1 MRPLL
6 HFATFAAGALV
17 SALPVCAAQ
26 PLPDSVVGIWAID
39 GSEFRGRLLMKGQA
53 LYFGRDGIGA
63 IVGGPPPI
71 GFKVVARFD
80 TQTNQIEFD
89 GYEGEAKV
97 LSGKLQFDP
106 TRRVIFYPESPTK
119 PLKRIS
125 PDFTSDDKCVLGIP
139 Q

>member
-1 MRPLL
+1 
-6 HFATFAAGALV
+6 
-17 SALPVCAAQ
+17 
-26 PLPDSVVGIWAID
+26 
-39 GSEFRGRLLMKGQA
+39 MKGQA
-53 LYFGRDGIGA
+53 LYFGRDGIGV

-80 TQTNQIEFD
+80 MRTNQIEFD

-97 LSGKLQFDP
+97 LSGRLQFDP
-106 TRRVIFYPESPTK
+106 TRRIIFYPESPTK

-125 PDFTSDDKCVLGIP
+125 ADFTSDDKRALGIP